1 MKSPKS
7 FYKAVSLAQ
16 HKVLVDEMI
25 SNADCFFNKYF
36 QFPPADAGMS
46 SDHDKCASMS
56 HKKDPNSAPQ
66 PNMTGTKTKLNKL
79 KEEWNLLRRNAV
91 DNSVEHEIRFDICP
105 VMTAPKLFDG
115 NLTQVFM
122 TEDKA
127 EELYCVNTTEVTPF
141 VDEVKITIYQEV
153 THVKDIAF
161 GKFTESSPKQKNC
174 LSSSAIVHY
183 KNITNIPTKLVTL

>member
-127 EELYCVNTTEVTPF
+127 EELYCVN
-141 VDEVKITIYQEV
+141 QC
-153 THVKDIAF
+153 
-161 GKFTESSPKQKNC
+161 SP
-174 LSSSAIVHY
+174 
-183 KNITNIPTKLVTL
+183 